1 MKIGI
6 VPMSAK
12 PFHAGHDSLIKF
24 AAGIEL
30 LDSLEKQGFV
40 KQENDIVN
48 VYVSYSSRDVKKRT
62 RTTTR
67 DGIKQKEKYEEAIPG
82 KAPVFGA
89 DMEYIWENI
98 LTKDNLGYSGTNVEI
113 ISPKQS
119 GTNSPVTA
127 GFDLADLFK
136 EAYNNKNSHWTDPVS
151 GITFETLKTFIC
163 FYCGIDD
170 MNRYSDDTM
179 LNLYGDLWLDKRISV
194 IPIPRVV
201 SISGT
206 QMREYLCS
214 GDIESIKAMFPA
226 ALKDN
231 HKEKIAN
238 ILINSVSCS
247 YPSTRNLVNKIKNE
261 SLLRKYINLKL
272 LK

>member
-12 PFHAGHDSLIKF
+12 PFHAGHNSLIKF

-40 KQENDIVN
+40 QQENDVVN
-48 VYVSYSSRDVKKRT
+48 VYISYSSRDVKKRT
-62 RTTTR
+62 RTR
-67 DGIKQKEKYEEAIPG
+67 NGVKEKYEEAIPG

-98 LTKDNLGYSGTNVEI
+98 LTEKNLGYEGTNVSI

-119 GTNSPVTA
+119 LTNSPVAA
-127 GFDLADLFK
+127 GFNLANSFK
-136 EAYNNKNSHWTDPVS
+136 DAYYNNIDTWQDPVTNDVYS
-151 GITFETLKTFIC
+151 TDDTYIT

-170 MNRYSDDTM
+170 SSRYNDELM
-179 LNLYGDLWLDKRISV
+179 FKYYGDLYESGRIKV
-194 IPIPRVV
+194 IAIPRVV

-206 QMREYLCS
+206 QMREYLCA
-214 GDIESIKAMFPA
+214 GDIKSLNNMFPESLSFE
-226 ALKDN
+226 LKQ
-231 HKEKIAN
+231 EISN
-238 ILINSVSCS
+238 ILTRSVSCG
-247 YPSTRNLVNKIKNE
+247 YPSSRNNNE
-261 SLLRKYINLKL
+261 SLLRHYVSLFVK
-272 LK
+272 

>member
-12 PFHAGHDSLIKF
+12 PFHTGHNALIKF

-30 LDSLEKQGFV
+30 LDSLAQQGFIQ
-40 KQENDIVN
+40 QENDVVN

-62 RTTTR
+62 RTIR
-67 DGIKQKEKYEEAIPG
+67 KGVKEKYEEPIPG

-98 LTKDNLGYSGTNVEI
+98 LTEENLGYDDEVVRI
-113 ISPKQS
+113 ISPKKS
-119 GTNSPVTA
+119 GKNSPIRA
-127 GFDLADLFK
+127 AFALANAFK
-136 EAYNNKNSHWTDPVS
+136 EAYNSNEELWRDDITGSVYNVS
-151 GITFETLKTFIC
+151 DTILT

-170 MNRYSDDTM
+170 EEKYRRETSYYYPVLVENGV
-179 LNLYGDLWLDKRISV
+179 LNV
-194 IPIPRVV
+194 VAIPRVV

-214 GDIESIKAMFPA
+214 GNLD
-226 ALKDN
+226 ALKVMLPFELSEE
-231 HKEKIAN
+231 HKTEIAT
-238 ILINSVSCS
+238 ILSKSVSCG
-247 YPSTRNLVNKIKNE
+247 YPSSRLQAANE
-261 SLLRKYINLKL
+261 SLVKEYIGLFL
-272 LK
+272 L